1 MRRDCIAPAPL
12 NALIEWKCAVRT
24 IHRLGAV
31 DSSAGGPLRPG
42 HYAVNA
48 VPLWPVGRVRLA
60 CELALSAAE
69 PPHRR
74 GYRARRGTDRII
86 RTQLSF
92 FKRCEQMLADP
103 SARFHKATERSLGSR
118 RAGVEQNSVHG

>member
-42 HYAVNA
+42 HYVALRREKVFDGPVYSTGPVNA
-48 VPLWPVGRVRLA
+48 ITV
-60 CELALSAAE
+60 
-69 PPHRR
+69 
-74 GYRARRGTDRII
+74 
-86 RTQLSF
+86 Q
-92 FKRCEQMLADP
+92 
-103 SARFHKATERSLGSR
+103 LGSYSVQR
-118 RAGVEQNSVHG
+118 RRRTRHGELGCKNSC